1 MLRRIRELF
10 NDVFRQADLVLLALC
25 IGTSLFG
32 ILMIASATRYMHT
45 SKLVLVQ
52 AAALCIGAVLY
63 IVVSQVDLNELAK
76 YWKWIFLVG
85 VVFILL
91 LATPLGIAGD
101 TGNKAW
107 LEFPFLPVKVQPAE
121 IVKLTFI
128 IVLAKQLAW
137 LKENRDLRSISSIV
151 MLAAHFGVIFAL
163 YYKISSDMGSALV
176 FLFIF
181 VQVIPIV
188 VSIVQKITVNLSASD
203 YSLPVAAFTSFVDGT
218 NAWLISHLPQLG
230 PDFRVE
236 NSIGKF
242 ISSVFDLNTIPGL
255 IESVASVFV
264 SIGVAIFSVV
274 FISFFFTK
282 DPMLFRKIVGSMVPD
297 SIESKVID
305 AIGDIEHLLSRYFVG
320 LLIEVLGVA
329 MLNFLGLW
337 AFARIGFN
345 AAVSIAFITGIMNI
359 IPYVG
364 PLVGTV
370 LGTILATVLKFSAV
384 GVEVHFWAFI
394 ALLLA
399 IFIVTQLVDN
409 FLFQP
414 LIYSTSIKASPLEIF
429 IVLLIAG
436 NLAGVFGMLVAIP
449 AYTVARV
456 IAVHFFSNVKAIK
469 RLVGGDKG

>member
-1 MLRRIRELF
+1 MENERGVDRLSQYIIYS
-10 NDVFRQADLVLLALC
+10 AGAALALAAC
-25 IGTSLFG
+25 WYFRS
-32 ILMIASATRYMHT
+32 
-45 SKLVLVQ
+45 VL
-52 AAALCIGAVLY
+52 LY
-63 IVVSQVDLNELAK
+63 IV
-76 YWKWIFLVG
+76 
-85 VVFILL
+85 
-91 LATPLGIAGD
+91 
-101 TGNKAW
+101 
-107 LEFPFLPVKVQPAE
+107 
-121 IVKLTFI
+121 
-128 IVLAKQLAW
+128 
-137 LKENRDLRSISSIV
+137 
-151 MLAAHFGVIFAL
+151 LAAVLSLLSKPVMKFLSGIRIKGRQLPHWLAAVLSLCLI
-163 YYKISSDMGSALV
+163 MLV

-188 VSIVQKITVNLSASD
+188 VSIVQKITMNLSASD
-203 YSLPVAAFTSFVDGT
+203 YSLPVAAFTSFVDGA

-242 ISSVFDLNTIPGL
+242 ISSVFDLNSIPGL

-264 SIGVAIFSVV
+264 SIGVAIFSIV

-329 MLNFLGLW
+329 LLNFLGLW

-469 RLVGGDKG
+469 RLVGDSGK

>member
-1 MLRRIRELF
+1 MENERGVDRLSRYIIYS
-10 NDVFRQADLVLLALC
+10 AGAALALAAC
-25 IGTSLFG
+25 WYFRS
-32 ILMIASATRYMHT
+32 
-45 SKLVLVQ
+45 VL
-52 AAALCIGAVLY
+52 LY
-63 IVVSQVDLNELAK
+63 IV
-76 YWKWIFLVG
+76 
-85 VVFILL
+85 
-91 LATPLGIAGD
+91 
-101 TGNKAW
+101 
-107 LEFPFLPVKVQPAE
+107 
-121 IVKLTFI
+121 
-128 IVLAKQLAW
+128 
-137 LKENRDLRSISSIV
+137 
-151 MLAAHFGVIFAL
+151 LAAVLSLLSKPVMKFLSGIRIKGRQLPQWLAAVLSLCLI
-163 YYKISSDMGSALV
+163 MLV

-203 YSLPVAAFTSFVDGT
+203 YSLPVAAFTSFVDGA

-242 ISSVFDLNTIPGL
+242 ISSVFDLNSIPGL

-264 SIGVAIFSVV
+264 SIGVAIFSIV

-329 MLNFLGLW
+329 LLNFLGLW

-469 RLVGGDKG
+469 RLVGDSSK

>member
-1 MLRRIRELF
+1 MENERGVDRLSRYIIYS
-10 NDVFRQADLVLLALC
+10 AGAALALAAC
-25 IGTSLFG
+25 WYFRS
-32 ILMIASATRYMHT
+32 
-45 SKLVLVQ
+45 VL
-52 AAALCIGAVLY
+52 LY
-63 IVVSQVDLNELAK
+63 IVLAAVLSLLSK
-76 YWKWIFLVG
+76 PVMKFL
-85 VVFILL
+85 
-91 LATPLGIAGD
+91 
-101 TGNKAW
+101 
-107 LEFPFLPVKVQPAE
+107 
-121 IVKLTFI
+121 
-128 IVLAKQLAW
+128 
-137 LKENRDLRSISSIV
+137 SSIRIKGRQLPQW
-151 MLAAHFGVIFAL
+151 LAAVLSLCLI
-163 YYKISSDMGSALV
+163 MLV

-242 ISSVFDLNTIPGL
+242 ISSVFDLNSIPGL

-264 SIGVAIFSVV
+264 SVGVAIFSVV

-329 MLNFLGLW
+329 LLNFLGLW

-456 IAVHFFSNVKAIK
+456 IAVHFFSNVKAIR
-469 RLVGGDKG
+469 RLVGESKG

>member
-1 MLRRIRELF
+1 MENERGVDRLSRYIIYS
-10 NDVFRQADLVLLALC
+10 AGAALALAAC
-25 IGTSLFG
+25 WYFRS
-32 ILMIASATRYMHT
+32 
-45 SKLVLVQ
+45 VL
-52 AAALCIGAVLY
+52 LY
-63 IVVSQVDLNELAK
+63 IV
-76 YWKWIFLVG
+76 
-85 VVFILL
+85 
-91 LATPLGIAGD
+91 
-101 TGNKAW
+101 
-107 LEFPFLPVKVQPAE
+107 
-121 IVKLTFI
+121 
-128 IVLAKQLAW
+128 
-137 LKENRDLRSISSIV
+137 
-151 MLAAHFGVIFAL
+151 LAAVLSLLSKPVMKFLSGIRIKGRQLPHWLAAVLSLGLI
-163 YYKISSDMGSALV
+163 MLV

-181 VQVIPIV
+181 VQIIPIV
-188 VSIVQKITVNLSASD
+188 VSIVQKITVNLAASD
-203 YSLPVAAFTSFVDGT
+203 YSLPVAAFTSFVDGA

-242 ISSVFDLNTIPGL
+242 ISSVFDLNSIPGL

-264 SIGVAIFSVV
+264 SIGVTIFSVV

-329 MLNFLGLW
+329 LLNFLGLW

-469 RLVGGDKG
+469 RLVGDSSK

>member
-1 MLRRIRELF
+1 MENERGVDRLSRYIIYS
-10 NDVFRQADLVLLALC
+10 AGAALALAAC
-25 IGTSLFG
+25 WYFRS
-32 ILMIASATRYMHT
+32 
-45 SKLVLVQ
+45 VL
-52 AAALCIGAVLY
+52 LY
-63 IVVSQVDLNELAK
+63 IV
-76 YWKWIFLVG
+76 
-85 VVFILL
+85 
-91 LATPLGIAGD
+91 
-101 TGNKAW
+101 
-107 LEFPFLPVKVQPAE
+107 
-121 IVKLTFI
+121 
-128 IVLAKQLAW
+128 
-137 LKENRDLRSISSIV
+137 
-151 MLAAHFGVIFAL
+151 LAAVLSLLSKPVMKFLSGIRIKGRQLPHWLAAVLSLGLI
-163 YYKISSDMGSALV
+163 MLV

-181 VQVIPIV
+181 VQIIPIV
-188 VSIVQKITVNLSASD
+188 VSIVQKITVNLAASD
-203 YSLPVAAFTSFVDGT
+203 YSLPVAAFTSFVDGA

-242 ISSVFDLNTIPGL
+242 ISSVFDLNSIPGL

-329 MLNFLGLW
+329 LLNFLGLW

-469 RLVGGDKG
+469 RLVGGNKG